1 MYTSKCLNLSLVL
14 FLQTYISS
22 YQPASCFGY
31 HTCTSNTAGLKSS
44 SSCPSVSLWVF
55 HILTCP
61 SIYPLAQTGNLCVY
75 PNSLLSLSLHPVN
88 NNHIHILSI
97 PSFSPQIIKS
107 LKISCLLLTSFQNI
121 NCEKRSFCNMQISQ
135 SHAAN
140 QNTSVVPITYKIN
153 FPVASSIIIF

>member
-44 SSCPSVSLWVF
+44 SSLPICILWVF

-61 SIYPLAQTGNLCVY
+61 QYLPTCSNWKFMIYPKFPLCRFLYIQSTITIFISY
-75 PNSLLSLSLHPVN
+75 PSLL
-88 NNHIHILSI
+88 
-97 PSFSPQIIKS
+97 FSPQIIKS

-121 NCEKRSFCNMQISQ
+121 NCEKDLSVTCKYHRVML
-135 SHAAN
+135 
-140 QNTSVVPITYKIN
+140 QNYETLQLYPSPIR
-153 FPVASSIIIF
+153 